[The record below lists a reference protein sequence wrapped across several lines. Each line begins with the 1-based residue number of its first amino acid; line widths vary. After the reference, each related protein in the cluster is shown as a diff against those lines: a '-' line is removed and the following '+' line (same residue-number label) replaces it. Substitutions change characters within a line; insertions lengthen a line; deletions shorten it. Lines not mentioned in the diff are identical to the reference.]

1 MNATDEQFADMEVL
15 WALASL
21 RRGWGW
27 FVTLGAML
35 VLVGTISLA
44 SQVTASLVTAVVIGW
59 LLLFAG
65 AVELAGAYWSRRWSG
80 FFLHLL
86 SGALWAVIGALFVR
100 ETVDAAFA
108 LAMLLA
114 YLLMARG
121 IVLVTAAGTYQ
132 FEGWGWGMVSG
143 SIDLVLGTVIWL
155 AWPAVGLWMIGLFVG
170 ISLMF
175 RGFNWIGLGLAVRLR
190 DWGGSASACCETPLR
205 YKGRV
210 VGHGAARKGRPHA
223 Q

>member
-1 MNATDEQFADMEVL
+1 VYNEEVLIMNATDEQFADMDVL
-15 WALASL
+15 WDLASL

-35 VLVGTISLA
+35 ALVGTIALA

-65 AVELAGAYWSRRWSG
+65 AVEFAGAYWSYRCSG

-86 SGALWAVIGALFVR
+86 SGALFALLGALFTR
-100 ETVDAAFA
+100 EPVNAILA
-108 LAMLLA
+108 LATLLA
-114 YLLMARG
+114 CLLMARG
-121 IVLVTAAGTYQ
+121 IILVTAAGTYQ

-143 SIDLVLGTVIWL
+143 SMDLVLGMIIGL
-155 AWPAVGLWMIGLFVG
+155 GCPAVGLWMIGLFVG

-175 RGFNWIGLGLAVRLR
+175 RGFNWIGLGLALR
-190 DWGGSASACCETPLR
+190 
-205 YKGRV
+205 GRV
-210 VGHGAARKGRPHA
+210 PA
-223 Q
+223 